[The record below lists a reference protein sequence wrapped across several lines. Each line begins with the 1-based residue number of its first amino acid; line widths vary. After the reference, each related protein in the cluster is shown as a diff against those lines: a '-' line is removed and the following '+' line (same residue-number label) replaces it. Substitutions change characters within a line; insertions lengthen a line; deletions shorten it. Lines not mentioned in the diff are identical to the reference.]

1 MIKRIKV
8 RNFLSLRDVNVEL
21 RSTNALVGPNMSGKS
36 NLIECLKFLQEAVN
50 RRTVGDNVS
59 ALQEAFSRRG
69 GFKEVAWKGETEEH
83 ITLEL
88 TAELLEPR
96 ARSPQSYNY
105 EFSVRLGEYA
115 FPVVETER
123 LTLDGAGKTETILDA
138 RAGKERLLQRGEEA
152 LRENPQNTLG
162 LGLEMWTDR
171 RFACSEFSDFIKSWR
186 FYNLVPALMR
196 ESNPP
201 SPEEHLTEH
210 GENLSA
216 WLLTLQTHTE
226 EFRRIKQACRDVL
239 PGLDEILFQP
249 VPAKT
254 PIAYTSG
261 SSPTLGSAESA
272 KISIGSSEKYFKNP
286 INLSRMSDGELA
298 FLALMSLILAP
309 EELAPPL
316 LCIEEP
322 ENHLHPRL
330 LEILVEILNQR
341 QTELGP
347 KTFQIIITTHSP
359 LLLDKLS
366 IDDLIV
372 FGKEEGATKA
382 TRASSKKR
390 LKQLLSRKE
399 TSLGDLWYS
408 GALSDS

>member
-1 MIKRIKV
+1 MIKRIKAK
-8 RNFLSLRDVNVEL
+8 NFLSLRDVNVEL
-21 RSTNALVGPNMSGKS
+21 RSTNVLVGPNMSGKS

-50 RRTVGDNVS
+50 RRTVANSAS

-69 GFKEVAWKGETEEH
+69 GFKEVAWKGATEEQ
-83 ITLEL
+83 IALEL
-88 TAELLEPR
+88 AAELVKPTG
-96 ARSPQSYNY
+96 RSPQSYNY
-105 EFSVRLGEYA
+105 EFSVRLGEYG

-123 LTLDGAGKTETILDA
+123 LTLDGAGKTETLLDA
-138 RAGKERLLQRGEEA
+138 RAGKARVLQLGEGA
-152 LRENPQNTLG
+152 PRENPQNTFG
-162 LGLEMWTDR
+162 LGLEMWADR
-171 RFACSEFSDFIKSWR
+171 PFASFEFSDFIKSWR
-186 FYNLVPALMR
+186 FYHLVPTLMR

-201 SPEEHLTEH
+201 SPEEHLAEH

-249 VPAKT
+249 VRAKT
-254 PIAYTSG
+254 PVVTSG
-261 SSPTLGSAESA
+261 ASSVTPESA

-330 LEILVEILNQR
+330 LEILVKILSQR
-341 QTELGP
+341 QTELGSRA
-347 KTFQIIITTHSP
+347 FQIIITTHSP
-359 LLLDKLS
+359 LLVDKL
-366 IDDLIV
+366 
-372 FGKEEGATKA
+372 
-382 TRASSKKR
+382 SKKR
-390 LKQLLSRKE
+390 LKELLSRKE

>member
-1 MIKRIKV
+1 MIKRIKA

-21 RSTNALVGPNMSGKS
+21 RSKNALVGPNMSGKS

-50 RRTVGDNVS
+50 RRTATDSAS

-69 GFKEVAWKGETEEH
+69 GFKEVAWKGETEEQV
-83 ITLEL
+83 TLEL
-88 TAELLEPR
+88 TAELVKPTG
-96 ARSPQSYNY
+96 RSPQSYNY
-105 EFSVRLGEYA
+105 ELSVRLGEYG
-115 FPVVETER
+115 FPMVETER
-123 LTLDGAGKTETILDA
+123 LTLDEAGKSETILDA
-138 RAGKERLLQRGEEA
+138 RAGKERVLQRGEEA
-152 LRENPQNTLG
+152 PRENPQNTLG

-186 FYNLVPALMR
+186 FYHLVPALMR

-201 SPEEHLTEH
+201 SREEHLTEH

-239 PGLDEILFQP
+239 SGLDEILFQP
-249 VPAKT
+249 VPARILNVNAG
-254 PIAYTSG
+254 PSTS
-261 SSPTLGSAESA
+261 TSASESA

-309 EELAPPL
+309 EELTPPL

-330 LEILVEILNQR
+330 LEILVNILSQR

-347 KTFQIIITTHSP
+347 RAFQVIITTHSP
-359 LLLDKLS
+359 LLIDKLS

-372 FGKEEGATKA
+372 FGKKEGATKA
-382 TRASSKKR
+382 TRVSSKKS
-390 LKQLLSRKE
+390 LKQLLARKE

-408 GALSDS
+408 GALSDT

>member
-1 MIKRIKV
+1 MIKRIKAK
-8 RNFLSLRDVNVEL
+8 NFLSLRDVNVEL

-36 NLIECLKFLQEAVN
+36 NLIEYLKFLQEAVN
-50 RRTVGDNVS
+50 RRTVADSSS
-59 ALQEAFSRRG
+59 ALQQAFSRRG
-69 GFKEVAWKGETEEH
+69 GFKEVAWKGQTDEH
-83 ITLEL
+83 IAMEL
-88 TAELLEPR
+88 AAELLEPSG
-96 ARSPQSYNY
+96 RSPQSYNY
-105 EFSVRLGEYA
+105 DFSVRLGEYG

-123 LTLDGAGKTETILDA
+123 LTRGGAGKAVTILDA
-138 RAGKERLLQRGEEA
+138 RAGKERVLQRGEVEP
-152 LRENPQNTLG
+152 RENPQNTLG
-162 LGLEMWTDR
+162 LGLEMWVNR
-171 RFACSEFSDFIKSWR
+171 PFEGFEFSEFIKSWR
-186 FYNLVPALMR
+186 FYHLVPALMR

-201 SPEEHLTEH
+201 NPEEHLAEH

-226 EFRRIKQACRDVL
+226 EFQRIKQACRDVL

-249 VPAKT
+249 VRAKT
-254 PIAYTSG
+254 PIVNAG
-261 SSPTLGSAESA
+261 ASSFTLGSESA

-309 EELAPPL
+309 EELTPPL

-330 LEILVEILNQR
+330 LEILANILSQR
-341 QTELGP
+341 QAELGP
-347 KTFQIIITTHSP
+347 RAFQVIITTHSP
-359 LLLDKLS
+359 LLIDKLS

-372 FGKEEGATKA
+372 FGKKEGATKA
-382 TRASSKKR
+382 TRVSSKKG